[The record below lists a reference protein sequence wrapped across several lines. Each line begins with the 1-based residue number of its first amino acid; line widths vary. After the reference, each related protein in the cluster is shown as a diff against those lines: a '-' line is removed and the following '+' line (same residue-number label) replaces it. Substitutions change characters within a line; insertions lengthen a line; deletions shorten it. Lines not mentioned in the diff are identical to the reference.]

1 MEGLSMFREVF
12 ATEPP
17 EPLAK
22 TAIDGAFHVAA
33 LNAHKT
39 IDPVIL
45 AMWTATDPLFT
56 TFSTDKIAF
65 EKGEEDL
72 KIKNAAF
79 VVLEGSLNGVFSVY
93 QETIVGIYPTTTVR
107 YKELY
112 WESISEMFRGGIA
125 TKFENIS
132 RFLSIIGTDVALA
145 TIKTNLLGVQLNL
158 NTKMAE
164 KFALKAQVEA
174 LDLVVR
180 ASQKLFCQ
188 EEDGN
193 AGGLKQFYKTTPY
206 VCNQYF
212 KVTDIKYYKPTAIA
226 EAKKAAL
233 LHDFAPNTITIVP
246 NVLLWSNCK
255 PNIKNLSMEA
265 VKISS
270 TNAVGSQG
278 KGIFDLAPG
287 KSYRK
292 DIKFIG
298 AVGNTL
304 LVVDTTGCTENVKLK
319 VEVK

>member
-1 MEGLSMFREVF
+1 MEGLPIFREVF

-22 TAIDGAFHVAA
+22 TSTDGAFHVAA
-33 LNAHKT
+33 LNANKG

-56 TFSTDKIAF
+56 TFSNDKIAF

-79 VVLEGSLNGVFSVY
+79 DVLESSLPGVFSVY
-93 QETIVGIYPTTTVR
+93 QESIVGIYPTSTVK
-107 YKELY
+107 YKELF
-112 WESISEMFRGGIA
+112 WESISDMFKGGIA
-125 TKFENIS
+125 TKFENIN
-132 RFLSIIGTDVALA
+132 RFLSVIGSDAALA
-145 TIKTNLLGVQLNL
+145 TIKTNLLAVQLNL

-164 KFALKAQVEA
+164 KFALKSQVEA

-188 EEDGN
+188 EEDAN

-206 VCNQYF
+206 VCNQYYN
-212 KVTDIKYYKPTAIA
+212 VTDIKRYKPTAIA

-233 LHDFAPNTITIVP
+233 LHEFAPNTITIVP
-246 NVLLWSNCK
+246 NVLLWSSCV
-255 PNIKNLSMEA
+255 PNIKNLSMET

-278 KGIFDLAPG
+278 KGIYDLAPG
-287 KSYRK
+287 KSYRRN
-292 DIKFIG
+292 IKYIG

-304 LVVDTTGCTENVKLK
+304 LVVDTTGCTDIVKLK
-319 VEVK
+319 IEIK